1 MRTQGIKRSGKVPII
16 MPDTGVQHSP
26 GASRFL
32 KVFKQT
38 TDNLLAERSRGKVVG
53 GVVSGGLVEIHELD
67 NLVIVSDLHGDL
79 KSLNHIL
86 QAIRPERFLANP
98 GNKII
103 FLGDYVDRGSDSLG
117 VLYSVCQ
124 LKNIH
129 PNSVVLMRGNH
140 EAPAEFPFSSH
151 DLPYRIVERFG
162 ESEGKKIYD
171 SLLIMFRQLTVA
183 TIVTNRL
190 LLVHGGLPTEDRVI
204 LNHRNALATAQE
216 RNRVLEELLWNDPR
230 QLNDSPYWTVSQRG
244 LGRYFGEPITRKWL
258 QASGVRTL
266 IRGHEPCQ
274 GFRIDHDGKVMTL
287 FSSREAYP
295 AFKAAYLVVTRE
307 KLDTAQS
314 ANDLLTCIKFAENAE
329 I

>member
-1 MRTQGIKRSGKVPII
+1 
-16 MPDTGVQHSP
+16 MPDVGVQSSP

-32 KVFKQT
+32 EVFNQT
-38 TDNLLAERSRGKVVG
+38 TDNLVTERSRGRMVG

-67 NLVIVSDLHGDL
+67 NLVIISDLHGDL
-79 KSLNHIL
+79 KSLDRIL
-86 QAIRPERFLANP
+86 QAIRPEGFLANP
-98 GNKII
+98 RNKIV

-124 LKNIH
+124 LKNVH

-140 EAPAEFPFSSH
+140 EAPSELPFSSH
-151 DLPYRIVERFG
+151 DLPYRIIERFG
-162 ESEGKKIYD
+162 ESEGKEIYD
-171 SLLIMFRQLTVA
+171 SLLMMLRELSVA

-190 LLVHGGLPTEDRVI
+190 LLVHGGLPTEDAAI

-216 RNRVLEELLWNDPR
+216 HRRVLEELLWNDPR
-230 QLNDSPYWTVSQRG
+230 DLNDFPYWEESQRG
-244 LGRYFGEPITRKWL
+244 LGKYFGEPFTRRWL
-258 QASGVRTL
+258 QASGARAL

-287 FSSREAYP
+287 FSCQEAYP

-307 KLDTAQS
+307 KLDTVRS
-314 ANDLLTCIKFAENAE
+314 ANDLLTCIKFAEKADIEDSTVNA
-329 I
+329 